1 MTDLSPHLLYP
12 CPCPMVRLKIGDGFY
27 NGCLGFDTTVFT
39 LLIFLRVSP
48 AAEGFRK
55 WYVA

>member
-1 MTDLSPHLLYP
+1 MTDLSPDLLYP
-12 CPCPMVRLKIGDGFY
+12 CPCPMVRLKIGDDSF

-55 WYVA
+55 